1 MNKPVI
7 ALDFDDTLLYTTR
20 GFVDWYN
27 ATYKTFIRYEDIVA
41 DMATF
46 LGITR
51 EAELALWALFF
62 SSDFFKTLKPTPYA
76 VDILHTLHTNYN
88 LVLITNREIEFKDSL
103 FVWVSAHAPNIFS
116 RIIFARDFPEGKR
129 PKGEICKELGAL
141 CLVDDEPWNLVSA
154 QGNGVQPII
163 FDAPWNQKE
172 TIGNRIKT
180 LAELPTLIST
190 VLYKNKE

>member
-7 ALDFDDTLLYTTR
+7 ALDFDDTLLYTTC

-27 ATYKTFIRYEDIVA
+27 ATYKTFLRYKDIVA
-41 DMATF
+41 DMGTF

-51 EAELALWALFF
+51 EAELALWSIFF
-62 SSDFFKTLKPTPYA
+62 SSDFFKTLKPTPHA
-76 VDILHTLHTNYN
+76 FDTLHSLHTNYD
-88 LVLITNREIEFKDSL
+88 LVLITNREVEFKESL
-103 FVWVSAHAPNIFS
+103 YMWVNAYVPNIFS

-129 PKGEICKELGAL
+129 PKGEMCKDLGAL

-154 QGNGVQPII
+154 QENGVFAII

-180 LAELPTLIST
+180 FEELPALIATL
-190 VLYKNKE
+190 